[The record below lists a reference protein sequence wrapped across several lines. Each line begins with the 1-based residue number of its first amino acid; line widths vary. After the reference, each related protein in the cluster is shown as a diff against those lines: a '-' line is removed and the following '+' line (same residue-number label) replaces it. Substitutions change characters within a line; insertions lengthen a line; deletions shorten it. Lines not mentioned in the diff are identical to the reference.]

1 MTQAEAQA
9 LLADCRR
16 KIDAIDIEL
25 RDMLNRRAEI
35 VDDVVRAKEALAMP
49 VYEAAREEE
58 VLRKAATG
66 NPGPLSNQALRNIFE
81 AIMQEMRMIQQVYLD
96 RRQGKQ

>member
-1 MTQAEAQA
+1 MTRTEAEK

-16 KIDAIDIEL
+16 KIDAIDVEL
-25 RDMLNRRAEI
+25 RDLLNRRAGI
-35 VDDVVRAKEALAMP
+35 VDEVVRAKEVLTMP

-58 VLRKAATG
+58 VVRKATTG
-66 NPGPLSNQALRNIFE
+66 NPGPLSDQAFRHIFE

>member
-1 MTQAEAQA
+1 MTQAEARA

-25 RDMLNRRAEI
+25 RDLLNRRAGI

-58 VLRKAATG
+58 VVRKAITG
-66 NPGPLSNQALRNIFE
+66 NPGPLGNQALQHIFE
-81 AIMQEMRMIQQVYLD
+81 TIMQEMRMIQQVYLD
-96 RRQGKQ
+96 QRQGKP

>member
-1 MTQAEAQA
+1 MTQSEAQA

-16 KIDAIDIEL
+16 KIDAIDIQL

-35 VDDVVRAKEALAMP
+35 VDDVVRAKETLAMP

-66 NPGPLSNQALRNIFE
+66 NRGPLSNQALRNIFE